1 MSHLRTHAYGTQRRG
16 PVSLPDF
23 AAVGWD
29 DPFGID
35 TSVAHPARRYHY
47 WLGGTDN
54 FRADRVVKLT
64 RRSRR
69 AAISACHTPPPTSCP
84 QMPLPS
90 SKPRPDARS
99 HAAENPY
106 GSATRRR
113 SPDFSRAWS
122 WCRPESWHRPT
133 GAAKFHSK
141 NAPRQPTFAF
151 SVPSPASTDTYGTE
165 RKDP

>member
-1 MSHLRTHAYGTQRRG
+1 M
-16 PVSLPDF
+16 SLPDF

-54 FRADRVVKLT
+54 FRA
-64 RRSRR
+64 
-69 AAISACHTPPPTSCP
+69 
-84 QMPLPS
+84 
-90 SKPRPDARS
+90 
-99 HAAENPY
+99 
-106 GSATRRR
+106 
-113 SPDFSRAWS
+113 
-122 WCRPESWHRPT
+122 
-133 GAAKFHSK
+133 KFHSK